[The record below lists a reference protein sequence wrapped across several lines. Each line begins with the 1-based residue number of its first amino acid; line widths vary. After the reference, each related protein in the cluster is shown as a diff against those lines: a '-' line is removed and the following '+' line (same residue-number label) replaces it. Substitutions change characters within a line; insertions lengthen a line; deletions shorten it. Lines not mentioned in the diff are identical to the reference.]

1 MASNKDRKKNKKS
14 TNIDEISEAQLLFP
28 EEIDETDVLDL
39 NLYSDI
45 NDDFFNE
52 ANRVV
57 QFLMEA
63 KRHFEAS
70 RIKRYSDII
79 FNLHRRYVDEVN
91 DNEVL
96 RPQILSSENKLRLAL
111 ELTATSEEAMQKL
124 KDSLGD
130 AWKESDASALREQ
143 LVQEKLHEV
152 LIKCEGLADR
162 NSGTTDDTAE
172 FGHLAK
178 YKNIILRERDRL
190 AGEVVDLEKRLTT
203 NRYYSE
209 NLEYIIRNNEDA
221 MSKMASRAKFAEGER
236 LNVESKLRA
245 LMKTMEEQKEAHG
258 KTMMK
263 LDIANRE
270 LSETTRKLSQKI
282 SDYDRQR
289 VHLDK
294 YRSEVNALN
303 KAMHKNEDDIADLTK
318 NQKNN
323 EEMIKQLR
331 LIEKEKSNAVS
342 QLTSRLKKSIE
353 DQNNATTRMYK
364 LNRKVM
370 ILNSEIL
377 RLKNNINSLEKD
389 VLNANG
395 RTDDIRRI
403 KETLQRERDSLR
415 SDIIKLNNTMADLKH
430 DMMLKANMIS
440 SLNLDMNK
448 LNVKLDEAY
457 ILKSKAEKERDEMAQ
472 EMETLHERIENYQ
485 DQISLK
491 TSQVNDLTEKLHEKQ
506 REVHSFKKQLESVH
520 SEKMMLQRNLENTTQ
535 ERDNFRIL
543 QAKSGHQIQQ
553 LTTEISANE
562 VKINSLNLKIEHLN
576 NYIKELQSDLKN
588 KENLVAG
595 LRKDMREMKAKNE
608 MLAKTIS
615 NDELKFMKMGHELE
629 EMRKE
634 RNLVGL
640 QMVRR
645 NDEIVVIKEKLQIA
659 QNALDNGTTQYN
671 QRVEDIRLLKK
682 EISNLHTES
691 ECLKHAIKSTADM
704 RKEIVR
710 LQRALNQE
718 HIRIRALTE
727 DARTPTGVHRWRI
740 LKGEDPKKF
749 ELLEKLQLLQKRSLK
764 QSIENSNIKN
774 KLCEAQKTNETLK
787 RMLSHMPT
795 VEIKHK
801 LVVQQRIN
809 RQMAKRLKTLA
820 AERSLDMVELKSR
833 QCIINSYAGKI
844 SEIGELPFLS
854 DLKNELKSGILDVKN
869 EISKSNMSLVP
880 QEYMECGL
888 FSDADTKTST
898 MCAKLTDSLNPKMF
912 KHL

>member
-1 MASNKDRKKNKKS
+1 MISKKDKKKINKPK
-14 TNIDEISEAQLLFP
+14 
-28 EEIDETDVLDL
+28 ETDIEEPLIFNEIMDEADVLEL
-39 NLYSDI
+39 NLFTDI
-45 NDDFFNE
+45 NEAFFNE

-57 QFLMEA
+57 QVLMEA
-63 KRHFEAS
+63 KRNFEAS
-70 RIKRYSDII
+70 RIKRYTDII
-79 FNLHRRYVDEVN
+79 FNLHRLYVDEVIDN
-91 DNEVL
+91 DFL
-96 RPQILSSENKLRLAL
+96 RPRIVSSENKLRLAL
-111 ELTATSEEAMQKL
+111 ELTLTSEEAVQKL
-124 KDSLGD
+124 KEALGD
-130 AWKESDASALREQ
+130 AWKESDSSALREQ
-143 LVQEKLHEV
+143 LVQEKLQEV
-152 LIKCEGLADR
+152 LIKCDGLGDI
-162 NSGTTDDTAE
+162 NSGLTDDAAE

-190 AGEVVDLEKRLTT
+190 AGEVIDLEKRLAT

-245 LMKTMEEQKEAHG
+245 LMKTMEEQKDAHG
-258 KTMMK
+258 KTMLK
-263 LDIANRE
+263 LDITNRD
-270 LSETTRKLSQKI
+270 LAETMRKLSKKI
-282 SDYDRQR
+282 SDYERQR
-289 VHLDK
+289 VRLDK

-303 KAMHKNEDDIADLTK
+303 KTMHKYEEDIADLTK

-331 LIEKEKSNAVS
+331 LIEKEKSNTVT
-342 QLTSRLKKSIE
+342 QLTSKLKKSIE
-353 DQNNATTRMYK
+353 DQNNATTRLYK

-370 ILNSEIL
+370 MFNSEIL
-377 RLKNNINSLEKD
+377 RHKNNINSLEKD

-415 SDIIKLNNTMADLKH
+415 SDIIKLSNTMADFKH

-440 SLNLDMNK
+440 SLNLDINK

-506 REVHSFKKQLESVH
+506 REVHNFKKQLESVH
-520 SEKMMLQRNLENTTQ
+520 SEKMMLHRNLENTTQ

-576 NYIKELQSDLKN
+576 NHIKELQSELKN
-588 KENLVAG
+588 KENLVTG

-608 MLAKTIS
+608 MLSKTIS

-691 ECLKHAIKSTADM
+691 VCLKHAIKSTADM

-710 LQRALNQE
+710 LQRSLNQE
-718 HIRIRALTE
+718 RIRIRALTE
-727 DARTPTGVHRWRI
+727 DAKTPTGVHRWRI

-749 ELLEKLQLLQKRSLK
+749 QLLEKLQVLQKRALK

-774 KLCEAQKTNETLK
+774 KFAEAQKTNETLK

-809 RQMAKRLKTLA
+809 RQMTKKLKTLS
-820 AERSLDMVELKSR
+820 AERSLDMIEWNSR
-833 QCIINSYAGKI
+833 QFNYAGKLNGMEKFPLI
-844 SEIGELPFLS
+844 PKPETNIAQPSEFEGPQ
-854 DLKNELKSGILDVKN
+854 KYLD
-869 EISKSNMSLVP
+869 
-880 QEYMECGL
+880 CAL
-888 FSDADTKTST
+888 FSDADTNTSLI
-898 MCAKLTDSLNPKMF
+898 CEK
-912 KHL
+912 

>member
-1 MASNKDRKKNKKS
+1 MAPNNKDKKKS
-14 TNIDEISEAQLLFP
+14 KKTNDTEKILEPELMYDEGV
-28 EEIDETDVLDL
+28 DDTDVLEL

-45 NDDFFNE
+45 NDDFFHE

-124 KDSLGD
+124 KEALGD

-143 LVQEKLHEV
+143 LVQEKLQEV
-152 LIKCEGLADR
+152 LIKCEGLTDR
-162 NSGTTDDTAE
+162 NSGTTDDAAE

-190 AGEVVDLEKRLTT
+190 AGEVVDLEKRLAT

-258 KTMMK
+258 KTMIK
-263 LDIANRE
+263 LDIANRD
-270 LSETTRKLSQKI
+270 LAETTRKLSQKM

-303 KAMHKNEDDIADLTK
+303 KAMHKYEDDIADLTK

-331 LIEKEKSNAVS
+331 FIEKEKSNAVS
-342 QLTSRLKKSIE
+342 QLSSKLKKSIE

-370 ILNSEIL
+370 MLNSEIL

-395 RTDDIRRI
+395 RTDEVFRV

-415 SDIIKLNNTMADLKH
+415 SNIIKLNNSMADLKH

-440 SLNLDMNK
+440 SLNLDINK

-543 QAKSGHQIQQ
+543 QAKSGYQIQQ
-553 LTTEISANE
+553 LTTEISTNE

-576 NYIKELQSDLKN
+576 NYIKELQSELKN

-595 LRKDMREMKAKNE
+595 LRKDMREMKSKNE
-608 MLAKTIS
+608 MLAKAIS
-615 NDELKFMKMGHELE
+615 NDELKFMKMRHELE

-640 QMVRR
+640 QIVRR

-718 HIRIRALTE
+718 RIRIRALTE
-727 DARTPTGVHRWRI
+727 DAKTPTGVHRWRI

-749 ELLEKLQLLQKRSLK
+749 ELLEKLQILQKRALK

-774 KLCEAQKTNETLK
+774 KLAEAQKNNETLK
-787 RMLSHMPT
+787 RTLSHMPT
-795 VEIKHK
+795 WEIKHK
-801 LVVQQRIN
+801 LVVQQRTN
-809 RQMAKRLKTLA
+809 RQMAKKLKTLA
-820 AERSLDMVELKSR
+820 AERSLDMVELNSR
-833 QCIINSYAGKI
+833 QCLINSYAGKLN
-844 SEIGELPFLS
+844 EIGEFRISQKVDSDIKPQILS
-854 DLKNELKSGILDVKN
+854 VADEDSL
-869 EISKSNMSLVP
+869 SNLTLAP
-880 QEYMECGL
+880 QEFMECAL
-888 FSDADTKTST
+888 FSDADTNTSL
-898 MCAKLTDSLNPKMF
+898 MCKKLTEN
-912 KHL
+912 

>member
-1 MASNKDRKKNKKS
+1 MIPKKDKKKINKPK
-14 TNIDEISEAQLLFP
+14 
-28 EEIDETDVLDL
+28 ETDIEEPLIFKEIMDEADVLEL
-39 NLYSDI
+39 NLFTDI
-45 NDDFFNE
+45 NEAFFNE

-57 QFLMEA
+57 QVLMEA
-63 KRHFEAS
+63 KRNFEAS
-70 RIKRYSDII
+70 RIKRYTDII
-79 FNLHRRYVDEVN
+79 FNLHRLYVDEVIDN
-91 DNEVL
+91 DFL
-96 RPQILSSENKLRLAL
+96 RPRIVSSENKLRLAL
-111 ELTATSEEAMQKL
+111 ELTLTSEEAVQKL
-124 KDSLGD
+124 KEALGD
-130 AWKESDASALREQ
+130 AWKESDSSALREQ
-143 LVQEKLHEV
+143 LVQEKLQEV
-152 LIKCEGLADR
+152 LIKCDGLGDI
-162 NSGTTDDTAE
+162 NSGLTDDAAE
-172 FGHLAK
+172 
-178 YKNIILRERDRL
+178 
-190 AGEVVDLEKRLTT
+190 
-203 NRYYSE
+203 
-209 NLEYIIRNNEDA
+209 
-221 MSKMASRAKFAEGER
+221 
-236 LNVESKLRA
+236 
-245 LMKTMEEQKEAHG
+245 
-258 KTMMK
+258 
-263 LDIANRE
+263 
-270 LSETTRKLSQKI
+270 
-282 SDYDRQR
+282 
-289 VHLDK
+289 
-294 YRSEVNALN
+294 
-303 KAMHKNEDDIADLTK
+303 
-318 NQKNN
+318 
-323 EEMIKQLR
+323 
-331 LIEKEKSNAVS
+331 
-342 QLTSRLKKSIE
+342 
-353 DQNNATTRMYK
+353 
-364 LNRKVM
+364 
-370 ILNSEIL
+370 
-377 RLKNNINSLEKD
+377 NNINSLEKD

-415 SDIIKLNNTMADLKH
+415 SDIIKLSNTMADFKH

-440 SLNLDMNK
+440 SLNLDINK

-506 REVHSFKKQLESVH
+506 REVHNFKKQLESVH
-520 SEKMMLQRNLENTTQ
+520 SEKMMLHRNLENTTQ

-576 NYIKELQSDLKN
+576 NHIKELQSELKN
-588 KENLVAG
+588 KENLVTG

-608 MLAKTIS
+608 MLSKTIS

-691 ECLKHAIKSTADM
+691 VCLKHAIKSTADM

-710 LQRALNQE
+710 LQRSLNQE
-718 HIRIRALTE
+718 RIRIRALTE
-727 DARTPTGVHRWRI
+727 DAKTPTGVHRWRI

-749 ELLEKLQLLQKRSLK
+749 QLLEKLQVLQKRALK

-774 KLCEAQKTNETLK
+774 KFVEAQKTNETLK

-809 RQMAKRLKTLA
+809 RQMTKKLKTLS
-820 AERSLDMVELKSR
+820 AERSLDMIEWNSR
-833 QCIINSYAGKI
+833 QFNYAGKLNGMEKFPLI
-844 SEIGELPFLS
+844 PKPETNIAQPSEFEGPQ
-854 DLKNELKSGILDVKN
+854 KYLD
-869 EISKSNMSLVP
+869 
-880 QEYMECGL
+880 CAL
-888 FSDADTKTST
+888 FSDADTNTSLI
-898 MCAKLTDSLNPKMF
+898 CEK
-912 KHL
+912 

>member
-1 MASNKDRKKNKKS
+1 MAPKKDKKKNKRIKDPKK
-14 TNIDEISEAQLLFP
+14 TLETDIIFEEKEDEI
-28 EEIDETDVLDL
+28 DVLEL
-39 NLYSDI
+39 NLYTDI

-52 ANRVV
+52 ANRIV
-57 QFLMEA
+57 QILMESQ
-63 KRHFEAS
+63 RHYEAS
-70 RIKRYSDII
+70 RIKRYADII

-91 DNEVL
+91 ENEIL
-96 RPQILSSENKLRLAL
+96 RPQIISSEGKLRLAL
-111 ELTATSEEAMQKL
+111 ELSATSEEAMENFKEA
-124 KDSLGD
+124 LGD
-130 AWKESDASALREQ
+130 AWRESDVSAFREQ
-143 LVQEKLHEV
+143 LVQEKLQEV

-162 NSGTTDDTAE
+162 NIGKTDDAAE

-190 AGEVVDLEKRLTT
+190 SGEVIDLEKRLAT

-245 LMKTMEEQKEAHG
+245 LMKSMEEQKEAHS
-258 KTMMK
+258 KTMAK
-263 LDIANRE
+263 LEIANRD
-270 LSETTRKLSQKI
+270 LAETMRKLSQKI
-282 SDYDRQR
+282 GDYDRQK
-289 VHLDK
+289 VHVDK

-303 KAMHKNEDDIADLTK
+303 KTIHKYEDDITEMTK

-323 EEMIKQLR
+323 EEIIKQLR
-331 LIEKEKSNAVS
+331 LIEKEKSNALN
-342 QLTSRLKKSIE
+342 QMTTKLKKSIE
-353 DQNNATTRMYK
+353 DQNNATTRLYK

-370 ILNSEIL
+370 MLNSEIL
-377 RLKNNINSLEKD
+377 RHKNNINSLEKD
-389 VLNANG
+389 ILNANG

-403 KETLQRERDSLR
+403 KDSLQRERDSLR
-415 SDIIKLNNTMADLKH
+415 SDIIKLNNTMADFKH
-430 DMMLKANMIS
+430 DMMLKGNMIS

-448 LNVKLDEAY
+448 MNIKLDEAY

-485 DQISLK
+485 DQITLK
-491 TSQVNDLTEKLHEKQ
+491 SSQVNDLTEKLYEKQ
-506 REVHSFKKQLESVH
+506 REVHNFKKQLESVH

-543 QAKSGHQIQQ
+543 QSKSGHQIQQ
-553 LTTEISANE
+553 LTTEISSNE
-562 VKINSLNLKIEHLN
+562 IKINSLNLKIEHLYN
-576 NYIKELQSDLKN
+576 NVKEMRSELKN
-588 KENLVAG
+588 KENLISS
-595 LRKDMREMKAKNE
+595 LRKDLREMKCKNE
-608 MLAKTIS
+608 MLSKTIS
-615 NDELKFMKMGHELE
+615 NDEHRFMKMGHELE

-671 QRVEDIRLLKK
+671 QRVDDIRLLKK
-682 EISNLHTES
+682 EISNLYTEHD
-691 ECLKHAIKSTADM
+691 CLKHAIQSTADM

-710 LQRALNQE
+710 LPRALNQE
-718 HIRIRALTE
+718 RIRIRALTE
-727 DARTPTGVHRWRI
+727 DAKTPTAVHRWRI
-740 LKGEDPKKF
+740 LKGEDPKKYD
-749 ELLEKLQLLQKRSLK
+749 LLEKLQVLQKRALR

-774 KLCEAQKTNETLK
+774 RLAETQKTNETLK

-809 RQMAKRLKTLA
+809 RQIEKKLKTLT
-820 AERSLDMVELKSR
+820 AERSLDIVELNAR
-833 QCIINSYAGKI
+833 QCTINRYADQLKEVRKYTLSYAIDTQSGPNGKFI
-844 SEIGELPFLS
+844 VTKDKKDNSN
-854 DLKNELKSGILDVKN
+854 DLVGFTD
-869 EISKSNMSLVP
+869 
-880 QEYMECGL
+880 CAL
-888 FSDADTKTST
+888 FSDADTKS
-898 MCAKLTDSLNPKMF
+898 SLVCDKEYTATQ
-912 KHL
+912 L